1 MEKLI
6 NNAENA
12 NSMLYVNFNQDGSCF
27 AIGTQTGFM
36 ILNSIPFK
44 NNFCRDMNGGIG
56 IIEMLNRSN
65 IVALIGGGKSP
76 RYSSN
81 KLVLWDDHKQKEISE
96 MRFMSSVKN
105 VKMKRDRIFVVTEDK
120 IYIFNFNTLEILQSL
135 ETKNNTKGIISISL
149 NENNIIAYPGKEI
162 GSVQIKDLD
171 NKQYDRIIKAH
182 KGPINFLQLNK
193 DGTILATAS
202 DKGTLVRLFDTS
214 TGNTLQELRRGTE
227 NAEIYSIAFDNT
239 NRFLA
244 VSSDRK
250 TVHIFIINKE
260 KEIQQE
266 QNEKEENSVSNKKSM
281 FGNFANYFGF
291 GKKYFNSEWSFAQFK
306 VNSTKS
312 ICTFGPDNSIIVV
325 SNEGKY
331 YQATFDPK
339 VGGECKKIQEKNI
352 F

>member
-56 IIEMLNRSN
+56 LIEMLYRSN

-105 VKMKRDRIFVVTEDK
+105 VKMKKDRIYAVTEDK
-120 IYIFNFNTLEILQSL
+120 IYVFNFNTLELFDTL
-135 ETKNNTKGIISISL
+135 ETKNNKKGILSISL
-149 NENNIIAYPGKEI
+149 IGNIIAYPHSEI
-162 GSVQIKDLD
+162 GKVKIKD
-171 NKQYDRIIKAH
+171 YDQQKERDIPAH
-182 KGPINFLQLNK
+182 KGVINFLQLNK
-193 DGTILATAS
+193 DGSILATAS
-202 DKGTLVRLFDTS
+202 DKGTLIRLFDTA
-214 TGNTLQELRRGTE
+214 TGEPIQELRRGTE
-227 NAEIYSIAFDNT
+227 NAEIYSVAFDNT

-250 TVHIFIINKE
+250 TIHIFIINKE
-260 KEIQQE
+260 ENKIE
-266 QNEKEENSVSNKKSM
+266 QNENENNLASNKKSM
-281 FGNFANYFGF
+281 FGNLANFFGM
-291 GKKYFNSEWSFAQFK
+291 GKNYFNSEWSFAQFK
-306 VNSTKS
+306 INSTKS
-312 ICTFGPDNSIIVV
+312 ICTFGQDNTIIVV

-331 YQATFDPK
+331 YKASFDPK
-339 VGGECKKIQEKNI
+339 TGGECKKLEEKNI

>member
-105 VKMKRDRIFVVTEDK
+105 VKMKKDRIFAVTEDK
-120 IYIFNFNTLEILQSL
+120 IYVFNFNTLELFDTL
-135 ETKNNTKGIISISL
+135 ETKNNTKGIISISIIG
-149 NENNIIAYPGKEI
+149 NIIAYPDKDII
-162 GSVQIKDLD
+162 GSVKIKDYD
-171 NKQYDRIIKAH
+171 KQADKTINAH

-202 DKGTLVRLFDTS
+202 DKGTLIRLFDTS
-214 TGNTLQELRRGTE
+214 SGEQIQELRRGTE
-227 NAEIYSIAFDNT
+227 NAEIYSISFDDT

-260 KEIQQE
+260 DQSE
-266 QNEKEENSVSNKKSM
+266 QNENEENTISNKKSM
-281 FGNFANYFGF
+281 FGNFANFFGM

-306 VNSTKS
+306 VNSNKT
-312 ICTFGPDNSIIVV
+312 ICTFGKDNTIIVV
-325 SNEGKY
+325 SNDGKY
-331 YQATFDPK
+331 YKASFDPK
-339 VGGECKKIQEKNI
+339 VGGECKKIDEQSI
-352 F
+352 FKI

>member
-1 MEKLI
+1 M
-6 NNAENA
+6 
-12 NSMLYVNFNQDGSCF
+12 
-27 AIGTQTGFM
+27 
-36 ILNSIPFK
+36 
-44 NNFCRDMNGGIG
+44 
-56 IIEMLNRSN
+56 
-65 IVALIGGGKSP
+65 
-76 RYSSN
+76 
-81 KLVLWDDHKQKEISE
+81 
-96 MRFMSSVKN
+96 
-105 VKMKRDRIFVVTEDK
+105 
-120 IYIFNFNTLEILQSL
+120 
-135 ETKNNTKGIISISL
+135 
-149 NENNIIAYPGKEI
+149 
-162 GSVQIKDLD
+162 QIKDLD

-266 QNEKEENSVSNKKSM
+266 QNEKEENAVSNKKSM

>member
-1 MEKLI
+1 MEKLQ
-6 NNAENA
+6 NNAEKP
-12 NSMLYVNFNQDGSCF
+12 NSMLYMNFNQDSSCF
-27 AIGTQTGFM
+27 AVGTQTGFR

-56 IIEMLNRSN
+56 LIEMLNRSN
-65 IVALIGGGKSP
+65 ILALIGGGISP

-120 IYIFNFNTLEILQSL
+120 IYVFNFNTLELLDTL
-135 ETKNNTKGIISISL
+135 ETKNNTKGIVSISL
-149 NENNIIAYPGKEI
+149 VENNLIAYPDKTEI
-162 GSVQIKDLD
+162 GSVRIKDYD
-171 NKQYDRIIKAH
+171 KQNEIVIKAH
-182 KGPINFLQLNK
+182 KGPINFIQLNK

-202 DKGTLVRLFDTS
+202 DKGTLIRLFDTS
-214 TGNTLQELRRGTE
+214 TGEAIQELRRGTE
-227 NAEIYSIAFDNT
+227 NAEIYSIAFDNN

-250 TVHIFIINKE
+250 TVHIFLINNNQDK
-260 KEIQQE
+260 IE
-266 QNEKEENSVSNKKSM
+266 QNENEGNVVSNKKNM
-281 FGNFANYFGF
+281 LGNFANFFGI

-306 VNSTKS
+306 VNGNKT
-312 ICTFGPDNSIIVV
+312 ICTFGPDNTIIVI
-325 SNEGKY
+325 SNDGKY
-331 YQATFDPK
+331 YQASYDPNK
-339 VGGECKKIQEKNI
+339 GGECKKIQEHNI